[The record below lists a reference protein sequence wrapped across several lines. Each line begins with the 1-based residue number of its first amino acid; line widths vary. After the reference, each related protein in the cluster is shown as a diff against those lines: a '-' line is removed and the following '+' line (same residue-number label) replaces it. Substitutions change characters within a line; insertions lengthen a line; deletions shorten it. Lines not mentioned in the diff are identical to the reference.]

1 MKFGLFARP
10 HLKSSPPGEEI
21 TFGRFWF
28 CGRPFGKSSRWFFQR
43 RGEHVSLSA
52 NNAASAGALLRT
64 LWSARRMIFVIAQGR
79 TNGQAGWDQESRS
92 SRTPAGWSGWQS
104 RAVIRRQ
111 LYVRRFCQS

>member
-21 TFGRFWF
+21 TFVRFWF

-52 NNAASAGALLRT
+52 NKVGGEGWGDVACDFVFAGNVTTSKGIALK
-64 LWSARRMIFVIAQGR
+64 Q
-79 TNGQAGWDQESRS
+79 DD
-92 SRTPAGWSGWQS
+92 
-104 RAVIRRQ
+104 
-111 LYVRRFCQS
+111 FCC